1 MRKSPLFVTVMAA
14 LLLLLALQ
22 LILPDRERSDLENR
36 RLAGPP
42 EISLSAMA
50 DSHWADS
57 FEKYAA
63 DQLPLRDSMI
73 SASAALKAL
82 SGRRLIGSVILG
94 GDGRMFDRAE
104 RWNARNVALNASA
117 LQALSDLV
125 SAPAYLLAVPT
136 AAAVYEDRV
145 PPGAPV
151 GQDEKFIA
159 LAAEH
164 APVIPLLP
172 ELRTQ
177 RDGEA
182 LYYRTDHHWTAA
194 GARLG
199 YLAVCRALNLTPM
212 AQSPLASQPGFLG
225 SCFARCPLPWVQPDL
240 FSYEAVPGL
249 RLVIDGEEM
258 PALVDPQGL
267 AQRDA
272 YAALLYGN
280 HGLLELVNENVETGA
295 LIVLKDSYANALLP
309 ALARHYHRVVAIDPR
324 YFSGNAVETIQAYEG
339 DAVLCVYGI
348 ASLATSRALALLEG
362 L

>member
-1 MRKSPLFVTVMAA
+1 MVTDGVTSARDSVLGYTQDAASAIDAVADCLEANAQQEDSVCSVELDLSDYGDVAVGVSP
-14 LLLLLALQ
+14 
-22 LILPDRERSDLENR
+22 
-36 RLAGPP
+36 G
-42 EISLSAMA
+42 
-50 DSHWADS
+50 
-57 FEKYAA
+57 AA
-63 DQLPLRDSMI
+63 DQVYGIGESVDSLN
-73 SASAALKAL
+73 AAALQ
-82 SGRRLIGSVILG
+82 S
-94 GDGRMFDRAE
+94 
-104 RWNARNVALNASA
+104 
-117 LQALSDLV
+117 LSDQV
-125 SAPAYLLAVPT
+125 GAPAYLLAVPT
-136 AAAVYEDRV
+136 AAAVYDDLV

-151 GQDEKFIA
+151 GQDEKYIA

-172 ELRTQ
+172 ELRAQ
-177 RDGEA
+177 RDGDA

-212 AQSPLASQPGFLG
+212 APSPLASQPGFLG
-225 SCFARCPLPWVQPDL
+225 SCFARCPLPWTQADL

-258 PALVDPQGL
+258 PALADPQGL
-267 AQRDA
+267 PRRDA

-280 HGLLELVNENVETGA
+280 HGLLELVNDEVEGGT
-295 LIVLKDSYANALLP
+295 LVVLKDSYANALLP

-348 ASLATSRALALLEG
+348 ASLATSRSVALLEG